1 VRRLGHQQL
10 ARVRVAG
17 VGRGQ
22 RLQRPEIALHR
33 LDAARELADHLV
45 ELLDRPRLKRH
56 LHLEVDDS
64 SLERRPVRP
73 VFRHLPFVRRSPP
86 HDKPRTPG
94 YPPRPVP
101 EFIAIPDPGQPAGRV
116 RIDRRGPLAEPGQGP
131 PLVLL
136 GGMTQTL
143 SSWGGQLRPLAQDRQ
158 VVAYEARGQGQT
170 ELSVAD
176 VGPQRHVDDFV
187 ALMDALDLAQV
198 DLCGF
203 SFGARVALAIAASRP
218 TRVRR
223 LIVTGVSAGRGAL
236 GRVIVRAWRAA
247 LATGDLE
254 ALGWLSLA
262 DTLGPAYLQK
272 HEAMLPAMV
281 QAVQDRN
288 SYAGIRALFEQTLG
302 DDETSPWHPTVL
314 APQISSPALLLAGAH
329 DRLAPAA
336 DLATLA
342 ALFPTPA
349 EHHVVPDVGHTVP
362 IEAPEVWRAHVRR
375 FLA

>member
-1 VRRLGHQQL
+1 
-10 ARVRVAG
+10 
-17 VGRGQ
+17 
-22 RLQRPEIALHR
+22 
-33 LDAARELADHLV
+33 
-45 ELLDRPRLKRH
+45 
-56 LHLEVDDS
+56 
-64 SLERRPVRP
+64 
-73 VFRHLPFVRRSPP
+73 
-86 HDKPRTPG
+86 
-94 YPPRPVP
+94 VP

-116 RIDRRGPLAEPGQGP
+116 RIDRRGPLAEPGPCP

-158 VVAYEARGQGQT
+158 VIAYEARGQGQT

-176 VGPQRHVDDFV
+176 VGPPRHVDDFV
-187 ALMDALDLAQV
+187 ALMDALELPQV

-262 DTLGPAYLQK
+262 DTLGPVYLQK

-288 SYAGIRALFEQTLG
+288 SYAGIRALFDQTLG
-302 DDETSPWHPTVL
+302 DDEASPWHPTAL